1 MNFIQQL
8 KSCLHVYIIKQ
19 EKKQIKLHIQKSIR
33 ILTDREIIIGLSIAG
48 QINI

>member
-1 MNFIQQL
+1 MFIL
-8 KSCLHVYIIKQ
+8 LSKK
-19 EKKQIKLHIQKSIR
+19 KKQIKLHIQKSIR